1 MAYWGEFFDTQ
12 KTLTEI
18 GILTLTE
25 ELAMVKSGDI
35 LRFNFTFLM
44 RLNFKQIKH
53 LQSINNPRGRH
64 HAYLSAVKNMYLYKS
79 LKWQHFVVIQ
89 NYNQSNITLAS
100 QSQKSW
106 DRTEYKR

>member
-1 MAYWGEFFDTQ
+1 
-12 KTLTEI
+12 
-18 GILTLTE
+18 
-25 ELAMVKSGDI
+25 MVKSGDI

-79 LKWQHFVVIQ
+79 LK
-89 NYNQSNITLAS
+89 
-100 QSQKSW
+100 
-106 DRTEYKR
+106 